1 MDSLASTVAALNGG
15 LLILVDEYDQ
25 PGRETLLRFLPQHGG
40 NIYPSVKAQLKSSFP
55 NYFGFFAVVKTSLEV
70 VRGSKVWMMG
80 ITPVV
85 ISEITGLV
93 VMPLTFDEDL
103 ADAVG
108 LRDDDVRGMLAKF
121 INILPSTT
129 VKKKELQNC

>member
-1 MDSLASTVAALNGG
+1 MDSLASTVGALNGR

-40 NIYPSVKAQLKSSFP
+40 NIYPSVKAQLKSSSP
-55 NYFGFFAVVKTSLEV
+55 NYLGFFAVVKT
-70 VRGSKVWMMG
+70 SKVWMMG
-80 ITPVV
+80 ITPIV

-93 VMPLTFDEDL
+93 VMPLTFDEEL

-121 INILPSTT
+121 INVLPSTT